1 MIGMFGRWVAVGF
14 LFVIGMACAGWPAPA
29 LADERGPLWGMAE
42 RVCASGETPAGTNSE
57 DLPLHGIGAA
67 NQPIRVIQNVEQ
79 TGGGQRVRGILMP
92 VAQCPENKPI
102 AGGTIHL
109 IFGMAELGEGHS
121 YLTSSAGE
129 LISAVHAVANT
140 DNTVSF
146 KRIETLD
153 SRIRGQFQT
162 EKEFWLAK
170 LANPAQ

>member
-1 MIGMFGRWVAVGF
+1 MTGMRERSIAVGF
-14 LFVIGMACAGWPAPA
+14 LFLICLVCVVWPTSL
-29 LADERGPLWGMAE
+29 LADERGPLWGLAE
-42 RVCASGETPAGTNSE
+42 GVCAAGETPGVAKSD

-67 NQPIRVIQNVEQ
+67 DQPIRLIQNVER
-79 TGGGQRVRGILMP
+79 TGAGPRIRGVLMP
-92 VAQCPENKPI
+92 LAHCSENKPI

-121 YLTSSAGE
+121 YLTSPAGD

-153 SRIRGQFQT
+153 SRIRSQFQI

-170 LANPAQ
+170 YANPAR

>member
-1 MIGMFGRWVAVGF
+1 MYGRSIAAGFLLLIGMV
-14 LFVIGMACAGWPAPA
+14 CAGWPASA

-42 RVCASGETPAGTNSE
+42 RVCASGDTPAATNSE

-79 TGGGQRVRGILMP
+79 TGAGPRSRGILMP
-92 VAQCPENKPI
+92 LTHCSENKSI
-102 AGGTIHL
+102 AAGTIHL

-121 YLTSSAGE
+121 YLTSPAGE

-146 KRIETLD
+146 KRIEALD
-153 SRIRGQFQT
+153 SRIRSQFQT

-170 LANPAQ
+170 FANLAR